1 MTHGLGILWRWTSIY
16 GEGHHLVS
24 GDPTDLVIGV
34 SFSVWKNATIR
45 GCSTV
50 PGFAAAQREQAKFD
64 ADRASSQPVSR
75 MHGGAHTLVP
85 FVRA

>member
-1 MTHGLGILWRWTSIY
+1 MRYYSTV
-16 GEGHHLVS
+16 LVGS
-24 GDPTDLVIGV
+24 
-34 SFSVWKNATIR
+34 TIR

-85 FVRA
+85 FVLEDGGRPGRQGQVGLAAAIGWQGC